1 MEFFTSVKDWELLKG
16 KIKEDKHIS
25 FYAANNEVIFVEIL
39 LTAGGLHDQYG

>member
-25 FYAANNEVIFVEIL
+25 FYAANNEVIFVETV
-39 LTAGGLHDQYG
+39 LTAGWLHDEHG